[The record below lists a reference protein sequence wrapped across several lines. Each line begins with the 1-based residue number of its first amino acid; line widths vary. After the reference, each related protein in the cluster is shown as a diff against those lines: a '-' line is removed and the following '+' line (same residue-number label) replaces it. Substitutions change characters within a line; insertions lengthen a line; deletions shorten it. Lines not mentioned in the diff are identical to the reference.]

1 MFNGSDHADSATA
14 ARGKATNNFKT
25 VKRLNKFCKGR
36 AIQCMITCAQVRLQI
51 FKAFQ
56 NVV

>member
-14 ARGKATNNFKT
+14 ARGKAANNFKT

-36 AIQCMITCAQVRLQI
+36 AIQCLITCAQVRLQI
-51 FKAFQ
+51 FKVF
-56 NVV
+56 

>member
-36 AIQCMITCAQVRLQI
+36 AS
-51 FKAFQ
+51 
-56 NVV
+56 NV